1 MLRMYLD
8 AAGRLL
14 SPDLEDSGSLF
25 AAPLLGQMLRRLPQQ
40 MAPLLPEVVSAV
52 VTRQG
57 GYS

>member
-1 MLRMYLD
+1 MYLD